1 MIAAIYIRVSTEM
14 QVEDGFSISAQ
25 TRLLTDYCQKEGIT
39 VFKIYADEG
48 LSGQKENRPQFQEM
62 LNDAENKNF
71 NIILVHKFDRFAR
84 KVELSQRIKKQLKS
98 AGVNVISMTEP
109 IEDSPIGFFQEG
121 IMELLSEY
129 YVRNLA
135 IEVKKGLVEASKQG
149 QVTGRVPFG
158 YNKDMT
164 INNEQ
169 ATIIKQIFDW
179 YTNTGYGVNKIANM
193 LNENRV
199 PAACGNH
206 WTQVRIKQI
215 IQNVKYV
222 GDIYFSGEV
231 YLGKHEPIID
241 RISFEK
247 TQDIFN
253 KKKTERTRCGSNYE
267 KFLLAGMLR
276 CGICG
281 YPMRTKHTKYYLC
294 SEYDSH
300 SIPKICDHKKC
311 HNIIDLETSIIEAFR
326 NPLTQTKI
334 INSIRNVNSNEL
346 LFKNRKTKIK
356 TELEKSR
363 QAFLK
368 GVFTEEEYL
377 ADKEKCNKELIE
389 IGKFESVK
397 IQHIKPSIVIN
408 NAMDDFE
415 NTRSILE
422 QKAKLKKFIDNI
434 VVFPSGEIKVNIYL

>member
-1 MIAAIYIRVSTEM
+1 MIAALYIRVSTSE
-14 QVEDGFSISAQ
+14 QVEEGFSISAQ
-25 TRLLTDYCQKEGIT
+25 TRLLTEYCQKEGIT
-39 VFKIYADEG
+39 PYKIYADEG
-48 LSGQKENRPQFQEM
+48 ISGQKENRPQFQEM
-62 LNDAENKNF
+62 LKDAENKNF

-84 KVELSQRIKKQLKS
+84 KVELSQRIKRQLKS

-129 YVRNLA
+129 YVRNLS

-169 ATIIKQIFDW
+169 SAIIKQIFDW
-179 YTNTGYGVNKIANM
+179 YTNTGYGVNKIASL

-215 IQNVKYV
+215 IKNVKYA
-222 GDIYFSGEV
+222 GDIYFSGEI
-231 YLGKHEPIID
+231 YLGKHQPIID
-241 RISFEK
+241 RDFFER

-253 KKKTERTRCGSNYE
+253 NKKNERTRCGSNYE

-276 CGICG
+276 CGHCG
-281 YPMRTKHTKYYLC
+281 YPMRVKFDKYYLC

-300 SIPKICDHKKC
+300 LSPKICNHKKC
-311 HNIIDLETSIIEAFR
+311 HNIVDLETAVIENLK

-334 INSIRNVNSNEL
+334 INSIRNVNPNQT
-346 LFKNRKTKIK
+346 LFKNRKIKIE
-356 TELEKSR
+356 TELERSR

-368 GVFTEEEYL
+368 GVFTEKQYL
-377 ADKEKCNKELIE
+377 IDKDKYSKELAE
-389 IGKFESVK
+389 IDKAESLK
-397 IQHIKPSIVIN
+397 TQVIN
-408 NAMDDFE
+408 PSVTISNAMDSFE
-415 NTRSILE
+415 AAEGLLSKKTT
-422 QKAKLKKFIDNI
+422 LKKFIDNI
-434 VVFPSGEIKVNIYL
+434 IVSQSGEIRVNIFL